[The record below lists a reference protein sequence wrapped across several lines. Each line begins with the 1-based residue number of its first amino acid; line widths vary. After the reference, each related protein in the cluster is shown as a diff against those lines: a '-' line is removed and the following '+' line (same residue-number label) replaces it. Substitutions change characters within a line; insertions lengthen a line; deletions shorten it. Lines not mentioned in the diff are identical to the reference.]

1 MNCEFVLLCD
11 IAGFTTT
18 AITYGYKI
26 SNNNYV
32 TSSANMT
39 TILNVLY

>member
-11 IAGFTTT
+11 IAGFTST

-26 SNNNYV
+26 SNNMFL
-32 TSSANMT
+32 A
-39 TILNVLY
+39 VLI